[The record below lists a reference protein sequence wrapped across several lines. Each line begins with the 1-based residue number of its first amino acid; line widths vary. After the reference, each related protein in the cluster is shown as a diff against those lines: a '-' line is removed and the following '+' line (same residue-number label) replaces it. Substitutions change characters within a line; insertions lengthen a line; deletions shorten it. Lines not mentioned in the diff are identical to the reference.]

1 MHRCPI
7 IEVTDNNSADL
18 KVLEVD
24 MESNTSVASILLT
37 CNTPRQIASI
47 CETGGFCV
55 KGGFPYL
62 FPKKNQ
68 KLPILNKIGVVEA
81 ADYKKLK
88 AAVSEGPVTFKKIL
102 K

>member
-1 MHRCPI
+1 M
-7 IEVTDNNSADL
+7 
-18 KVLEVD
+18 
-24 MESNTSVASILLT
+24 
-37 CNTPRQIASI
+37 
-47 CETGGFCV
+47 

-68 KLPILNKIGVVEA
+68 KLPILNTIGVVEA

-102 K
+102 KY